1 MRNKYKARPT
11 DGFPSQLEKA
21 VYQLLLERERAKE
34 ISDIKRQVRVELT
47 KAAIATKIDFSFLE
61 RSTNEIVFCEAKGME
76 QDRWKLLKRL
86 WAFYGPG
93 KLEVWGGSWNRL
105 RIKEIIEPRE

>member
-1 MRNKYKARPT
+1 MRNKYRAVRIG
-11 DGFPSQLEKA
+11 DFPSKLEYA
-21 VYQLLLERERAKE
+21 VHEILLERERAKE

-61 RSTNEIVFCEAKGME
+61 RSTNEIVYCEAKGME

-93 KLEVWGGSWNRL
+93 KLEVWGGSWNRP
-105 RIKEIIEPRE
+105 RIKEIIEVSQ